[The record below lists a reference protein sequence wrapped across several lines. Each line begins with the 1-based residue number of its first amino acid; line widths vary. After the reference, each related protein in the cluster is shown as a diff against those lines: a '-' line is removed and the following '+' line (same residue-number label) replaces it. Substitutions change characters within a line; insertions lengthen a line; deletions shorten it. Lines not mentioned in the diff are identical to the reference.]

1 MLETNWIDWLTTPPP
16 WFQSTKQNHRLTNT
30 FTTRFNYPIR
40 QQAVLDNA
48 PLKMQSK
55 IIFHAGRIQYQK
67 IRTPTPPPKD
77 TVSYFKL
84 HAHLCDVPTFLNN
97 KFHDLLIA
105 SGKLCPSLHLL
116 RITQCRTRR
125 SSVVSREGV
134 CAADW
139 RCQQLCIER
148 TMLCSLELSAVMPR
162 TVSRRRKISHQISDH
177 EGRSVVAPWKRTVL
191 SRLVWSAAMTWKS
204 GPFSWFFKLLHEHCK
219 NMRHPT
225 CHVYSRANNCL

>member
-1 MLETNWIDWLTTPPP
+1 MVSKHKTKSSISKHILETITAMKWMYSSIIP
-16 WFQSTKQNHRLTNT
+16 
-30 FTTRFNYPIR
+30 
-40 QQAVLDNA
+40 LDNA

-67 IRTPTPPPKD
+67 IRTPTPPPRD

-97 KFHDLLIA
+97 KIHDLSIA

-116 RITQCRTRR
+116 RTTQCRTRR

-148 TMLCSLELSAVMPR
+148 
-162 TVSRRRKISHQISDH
+162 IISDH
-177 EGRSVVAPWKRTVL
+177 EGRSVVTPWKRTVP
-191 SRLVWSAAMTWKS
+191 SRLGWSAAILENRDHFLDS
-204 GPFSWFFKLLHEHCK
+204 S
-219 NMRHPT
+219 N
-225 CHVYSRANNCL
+225 YSLCTEKYATSNLPCLF

>member
-1 MLETNWIDWLTTPPP
+1 
-16 WFQSTKQNHRLTNT
+16 
-30 FTTRFNYPIR
+30 
-40 QQAVLDNA
+40 
-48 PLKMQSK
+48 MQSK

-67 IRTPTPPPKD
+67 IRTPTPPPRD

-97 KFHDLLIA
+97 KIHDLSIA

-116 RITQCRTRR
+116 RTTQCRTRR

-177 EGRSVVAPWKRTVL
+177 EGRSVVTPWKRTVP
-191 SRLVWSAAMTWKS
+191 SRLGWSAAILENRDHFLDSSNYSLCTEKYA
-204 GPFSWFFKLLHEHCK
+204 
-219 NMRHPT
+219 NPT